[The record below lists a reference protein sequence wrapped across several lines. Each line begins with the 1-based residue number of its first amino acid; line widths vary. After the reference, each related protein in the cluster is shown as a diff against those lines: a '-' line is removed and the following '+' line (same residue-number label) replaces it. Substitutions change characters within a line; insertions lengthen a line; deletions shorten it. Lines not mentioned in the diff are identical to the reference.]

1 MIGFL
6 QGPDGENS
14 SSRLAVLSTL
24 FVVLLFWGLC
34 SWQAG
39 AVQDIPNGVLMLLG
53 IVVGGKVGNS
63 VFVEKKD
70 DPK

>member
-1 MIGFL
+1 MIGSL

-34 SWQAG
+34 SWRTG
-39 AVQDIPNGVLMLLG
+39 TVQDIPNGVLALVAV
-53 IVVGGKVGNS
+53 VVGGKVGNS

-70 DPK
+70 APK